1 MKETKSPAILEK
13 APAIRERIISAAVD
27 VFYEQGYPK
36 ASLRHIAGRVGVT
49 QAAIYYHFRSKEEIL
64 YSIIEKYSNDLFVTL
79 QACLSAEQDP
89 LEKLKSTIFQHII
102 SLKTRQKGAK
112 IIIEDKRFLGGELN
126 RLVRDQEKL
135 IYNLY
140 KNQLENL
147 QRTKIIKE
155 CDLRAATFGILGTI
169 NWLYH
174 WYRPEKSLSIE
185 KLAENII
192 HNLFYGL
199 LSDKNQ

>member
-1 MKETKSPAILEK
+1 MEETKSPAILEK
-13 APAIRERIISAAVD
+13 APAIREKIISAAVD

-64 YSIIEKYSNDLFVTL
+64 YSIIEKSSNDLFVTL
-79 QACLSAEQDP
+79 QACLSTEQDP

-126 RLVRDQEKL
+126 RLVKDQEKL

-147 QRTKIIKE
+147 QRTKIMKE
-155 CDLRAATFGILGTI
+155 CDLKAATFGILGTI

-185 KLAENII
+185 KLADNII

-199 LSDKNQ
+199 LIDKSQ